1 MLAVGARGRGL
12 VLAARGEL
20 DAAQRAV
27 EQALVHH
34 QRLPM
39 PFETAR
45 TQLLLGQLQRRR
57 RHKAAAAATLREVLG
72 TFESLGTPVWTE
84 RARAELARLG
94 AAAERPRSGLTP
106 AEQRIA
112 QRAAAGL
119 SNKEIAAEQFLALKT
134 VEMTLSSVYRKLGI
148 RSRAQL
154 HSRLNGEDSRDIPGS
169 PAN

>member
-1 MLAVGARGRGL
+1 
-12 VLAARGEL
+12 
-20 DAAQRAV
+20 
-27 EQALVHH
+27 
-34 QRLPM
+34 
-39 PFETAR
+39 
-45 TQLLLGQLQRRR
+45 
-57 RHKAAAAATLREVLG
+57 
-72 TFESLGTPVWTE
+72 VWTE